1 VEPWSARGQAAV
13 STGWQ
18 FGASVHRLEP
28 PRLDTSASTS
38 GVSRRFSTNE
48 ITNEMEST
56 AATGEKDETS
66 ETQTRSSRA
75 LLRRGE
81 THETTPMKLPR
92 WGSRVRIPSSAPE
105 KSQVRAGASRPFV
118 MYGIV

>member
-1 VEPWSARGQAAV
+1 MKGAMVGQRPGRGLHGVAV
-13 STGWQ
+13 RR
-18 FGASVHRLEP
+18 FGPPTRT

-38 GVSRRFSTNE
+38 GVARRFSTNE

-81 THETTPMKLPR
+81 THDTTP
-92 WGSRVRIPSSAPE
+92 
-105 KSQVRAGASRPFV
+105 
-118 MYGIV
+118 